1 MAELRKQQKD
11 SASGKKENS
20 ASSPKEEGV
29 IARVASYL
37 KISDSPRFK
46 FRPTNKQLGK
56 VTFKVKWEG
65 TIVLFSKLTDAR
77 HFKRLLKKGAPF
89 VEPVIIRTDT
99 TKEGYI
105 VDEREIK

>member
-1 MAELRKQQKD
+1 MADSPKQQKG
-11 SASGKKENS
+11 SASGKT
-20 ASSPKEEGV
+20 ASSSSTPKEEGV
-29 IARVASYL
+29 IARVVSFL
-37 KISDSPRFK
+37 RISNSPRFK

-65 TIVLFSKLTDAR
+65 TIVLFNKLTDAR

-89 VEPVIIRTDT
+89 TEPVIIRTDT